1 MVTVRGIAVLG
12 VVAVLTEELG
22 RCLPKSILAGSLV
35 FGVWDV
41 SGVERD
47 VCEEGLVGL
56 GTAANEVAG
65 GVSGEIGAVA
75 LGLDGLGPAVK
86 IVTVVVAVGVVVA
99 VSRDVTE
106 EFVEAMLNSFHQQ

>member
-1 MVTVRGIAVLG
+1 MG
-12 VVAVLTEELG
+12 
-22 RCLPKSILAGSLV
+22 
-35 FGVWDV
+35 
-41 SGVERD
+41 GVERD

-56 GTAANEVAG
+56 GAAANEVAG

-106 EFVEAMLNSFHQQ
+106 EFVEAAIGGTAAGGEADVPLAEAGGGVVGLFEILGEDFFVVR